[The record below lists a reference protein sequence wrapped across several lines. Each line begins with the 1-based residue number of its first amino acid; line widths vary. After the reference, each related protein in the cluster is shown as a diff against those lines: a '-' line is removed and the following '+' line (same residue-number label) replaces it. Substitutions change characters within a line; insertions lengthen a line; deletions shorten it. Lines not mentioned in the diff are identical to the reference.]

1 MNDFNVLHMRDILE
15 YLKNDGIITVKQ
27 QEDWPSNLSDDEH
40 YKKVVNILKDKGYD
54 GIVYKNIGED
64 ILAQRAQIPMDA
76 PFEVFE
82 ELPNPPQDSC
92 YAFEPEQF
100 KSVYNEGPY
109 DTGNPNMFGSRQWQA
124 AAGEKP
130 MDEYKPMNRQQKRA
144 LDAKMG
150 SIADVP
156 PSSNETKNLSRF
168 SRFIGFVREWAK
180 DNKFFAALY
189 DVVNSMQIKAQD
201 LQGRF
206 ERRLFKYRAVV
217 SDPALRELM
226 YRAQAISQFYPN
238 QKFTMNENG
247 QIIFKAP
254 MNVSDGPKDLN
265 IEPGETIILEGDL
278 ALAYVEY
285 QGAIDFLV
293 AEKMKGVIAGGYIDN
308 LREGIRLINHYKGIT
323 LPLAWAPEF
332 SNDMTDD
339 QIESL
344 QHADIVS
351 IVKALRILRNNIK
364 AEEEAVGR
372 PLTPPFVFDA
382 DSEIQSI
389 EDILGVDANE
399 TPKTENQIGLYRLS
413 S

>member
-1 MNDFNVLHMRDILE
+1 MN
-15 YLKNDGIITVKQ
+15 
-27 QEDWPSNLSDDEH
+27 
-40 YKKVVNILKDKGYD
+40 
-54 GIVYKNIGED
+54 
-64 ILAQRAQIPMDA
+64 
-76 PFEVFE
+76 
-82 ELPNPPQDSC
+82 
-92 YAFEPEQF
+92 
-100 KSVYNEGPY
+100 
-109 DTGNPNMFGSRQWQA
+109 GSRQWQA

-130 MDEYKPMNRQQKRA
+130 MDEYIPMNRQQERA
-144 LDAKMG
+144 LNAKMG

-156 PSSNETKNLSRF
+156 PSSNETKNLGRF

-189 DVVNSMQIKAQD
+189 DVVNEMQIKAQD

-206 ERRLFKYRAVV
+206 ERMLFKYRAVV

-308 LREGIRLINHYKGIT
+308 LRAGIRLINHHKGVT
-323 LPLAWAPEF
+323 LALGWAPDL
-332 SNDMTDD
+332 SNDITDD

-344 QHADIVS
+344 QHAQIVS
-351 IVKALRILRNNIK
+351 IIKALRVLRDNLK
-364 AEEEAVGR
+364 AEEKATQMVL
-372 PLTPPFVFDA
+372 PLIPSFVFDA
-382 DSEIQSI
+382 ESEIHSI

-399 TPKTENQIGLYRLS
+399 TPKDSNQIGLYRLDS
-413 S
+413 EFAKYEEWKKGDYVPLMRYGKYFVAVINKNEKEYIDAKVGEYGSFERKVGKKTKLVKHNPKYLLNYQMFENKAEAERGHADLVT